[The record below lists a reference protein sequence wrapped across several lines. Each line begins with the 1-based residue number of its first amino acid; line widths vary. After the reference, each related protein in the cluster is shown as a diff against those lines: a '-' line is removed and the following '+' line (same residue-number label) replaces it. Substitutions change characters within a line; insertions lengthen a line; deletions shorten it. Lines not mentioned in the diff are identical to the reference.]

1 LSPLVIG
8 ALGLAALFALILA
21 QVPIG
26 IAMIVVGV
34 VGVALQ
40 TDWAPALTVLANE
53 PVAVLSNLDIAT
65 VPLFLLMG
73 TFASIAGFS
82 SDVYNAVAALFGHRR
97 GGLAYAT
104 IGGCAAFGVV
114 CGSSTATAATF
125 ARVALPEMLRRG
137 YSPGFST
144 GTIAAGGTLKSL
156 IPPSVVMVLYCVASK
171 TFIFDLFFAAV
182 IPALIAIALNLIA
195 IAIVVRLSPAAAP
208 VTPRVGWVERRAALV
223 KAMPVLIL
231 IAGVFGGLYSGIFT
245 VNEAAS
251 VAAVLSFL
259 FALARGRLTRANLF
273 EGLRESASATAML
286 YVILIGAFVFSY
298 FITVAR
304 IPEAL
309 VQAIQGLALP
319 PLAVVFIILGAY
331 LVLGAVFDEISA
343 MLITL
348 PFVLPV
354 IVQMGY
360 DPVWWGILNVV
371 VIELG
376 MIIPPIGVIV
386 FLLHGLAPQIAMRTI
401 YRGVAPFIVADLVL
415 LAILAAFPAITLW
428 LPKLFSA

>member
-1 LSPLVIG
+1 
-8 ALGLAALFALILA
+8 LFLLILL

-26 IAMIVVGV
+26 FAMMIVGV
-34 VGVALQ
+34 AGVALQ
-40 TDWAPALTVLANE
+40 SSWGPALTLLANE
-53 PVAVLSNLDIAT
+53 PAGVLSNVDLAT

-73 TFASIAGFS
+73 TFATAAGFS
-82 SDVYNAVAALFGHRR
+82 ADIYNAVAALFGHRR

-125 ARVALPEMLRRG
+125 ARVALPEMLKRG
-137 YSPGFST
+137 YSPAFST

-156 IPPSVVMVLYCVASK
+156 IPPSIVMILYCIVAK
-171 TFIFDLFFAAV
+171 TFIFDLFLAAIV
-182 IPALIAIALNLIA
+182 PALLAIALNLVA
-195 IAIVVRLSPAAAP
+195 ITLIVRLRPQVAPVLERTSWQERKAALSKAAP
-208 VTPRVGWVERRAALV
+208 VLF
-223 KAMPVLIL
+223 LIL
-231 IAGVFGGLYSGIFT
+231 GVFGGLYSGIFT

-259 FALARGRLTRANLF
+259 FALARGRLTWRKLF

-286 YVILIGAFVFSY
+286 YVILIGAFVFTY
-298 FITVAR
+298 FITLAR

-309 VQAIQGLALP
+309 VQAIEGLPLP
-319 PLAVVFIILGAY
+319 PLAVIFVLLAGY
-331 LVLGAVFDEISA
+331 LVLGAIFDEISA

-354 IVQMGY
+354 VVKLGY
-360 DPVWWGILNVV
+360 DPVWWGIINVV

-386 FLLHGLAPQIAMRTI
+386 FLLHGLAREIPMRTI
-401 YRGVAPFIVADLVL
+401 YRGVAPFIVADLAL
-415 LAILAAFPAITLW
+415 LAVLAIFPAIALW
-428 LPKLFSA
+428 LPRVLAS

>member
-1 LSPLVIG
+1 MTPLAIG
-8 ALGLAALFALILA
+8 GLGLAALLLLILA
-21 QVPIG
+21 QIPIG
-26 IAMIVVGV
+26 FAMMIVGIVGL
-34 VGVALQ
+34 ALQ
-40 TDWAPALTVLANE
+40 TSWGPALTVLATE
-53 PVAVLSNLDIAT
+53 PVSVLSNVDLAT

-73 TFASIAGFS
+73 TFATAAGLS
-82 SDVYNAVAALFGHRR
+82 TEIYNAVAAVFGHRR

-104 IGGCAAFGVV
+104 IGGSAAFGVM

-125 ARVALPEMLRRG
+125 ARVALPEMLNRG
-137 YSPGFST
+137 YSPAFST

-156 IPPSVVMVLYCVASK
+156 IPPSVVMVLYCIASK
-171 TFIFDLFFAAV
+171 TFIFDLFTAAIV
-182 IPALIAIALNLIA
+182 PALLAIALNLVA
-195 IAIVVRLSPAAAP
+195 IAVAVRLNPAAAP
-208 VTPRVGWVERRAALV
+208 VSARVEWGARWAAV
-223 KAMPVLIL
+223 RKAAPALIL
-231 IAGVFGGLYSGIFT
+231 ILGVFGGLYSGVFT

-259 FALARGRLTRANLF
+259 FALARRRTTWADLLA
-273 EGLRESASATAML
+273 GLREAASATAML
-286 YVILIGAFVFSY
+286 YVILIGAFIFSY

-309 VQAIQGLALP
+309 VRLIEGLPYP
-319 PLAVVFIILGAY
+319 PLAIVALILVAY

-354 IVQMGY
+354 IVKLGY

-386 FLLHGLAPQIAMRTI
+386 FLLHGLAPQIAIRTI
-401 YRGVAPFIVADLVL
+401 YRGVIPFIIADLVL
-415 LAILAAFPAITLW
+415 LALLTIFPGISLW
-428 LPKLFSA
+428 LPKWLGP

>member
-1 LSPLVIG
+1 
-8 ALGLAALFALILA
+8 LFALILL

-26 IAMIVVGV
+26 FAMMIVGV

-40 TDWAPALTVLANE
+40 SSWAPALTLLASE
-53 PVAVLSNLDIAT
+53 PAGVLSNVDLAT

-73 TFASIAGFS
+73 TFATAAGFS
-82 SDVYNAVAALFGHRR
+82 ADIYNAVAALFGHRR

-125 ARVALPEMLRRG
+125 ARVALPEMLKRG
-137 YSPGFST
+137 YSPAFST

-156 IPPSVVMVLYCVASK
+156 IPPSIVMILYCIVAK
-171 TFIFDLFFAAV
+171 TFIFDLFLAAIV
-182 IPALIAIALNLIA
+182 PALFAIALNLAA
-195 IAIVVRLSPAAAP
+195 ITLIVRLRPQVAP
-208 VTPRVGWVERRAALV
+208 VLDKVSWQARKLALTKAA
-223 KAMPVLIL
+223 PVLIL
-231 IAGVFGGLYSGIFT
+231 ILGVFGGLYSGIFT

-251 VAAVLSFL
+251 VAAVLSFV
-259 FALARGRLTRANLF
+259 FALARGRLTWRNLV

-298 FITVAR
+298 FITLAR

-309 VQAIQGLALP
+309 VGAIEGLPLP
-319 PLAVVFIILGAY
+319 PLAIIFVLLAGY

-354 IVQMGY
+354 VVKLGY
-360 DPVWWGILNVV
+360 DPVWWGVINVV

-386 FLLHGLAPQIAMRTI
+386 FLLHGLARDIPMRTI
-401 YRGVAPFIVADLVL
+401 YRGVAPFIVADLLL
-415 LAILAAFPAITLW
+415 LALLATFPVIALW
-428 LPKLFSA
+428 LPRALAS

>member
-1 LSPLVIG
+1 MTPLEIG
-8 ALGLAALFALILA
+8 AAGIAALFLLILA
-21 QVPIG
+21 RVPIG
-26 IAMIVVGV
+26 FAMIIVGV

-40 TDWAPALTVLANE
+40 SSWTPALTLLASE
-53 PVAVLSNLDIAT
+53 PASVLSNVDLAT

-73 TFASIAGFS
+73 TFATVAGFS
-82 SDVYNAVAALFGHRR
+82 ADIYNAVAAVFGHRR

-125 ARVALPEMLRRG
+125 ARVALPEMLKRG
-137 YSPGFST
+137 YSPAFST

-156 IPPSVVMVLYCVASK
+156 IPPSIVMVLYCIVAK

-182 IPALIAIALNLIA
+182 VPALIAIALNLAA
-195 IAIVVRLSPAAAP
+195 ITLIVRLRPQAAP
-208 VTPRVGWVERRAALV
+208 VLERVSWAERRAALA
-223 KAMPVLIL
+223 KAAPALIL
-231 IAGVFGGLYSGIFT
+231 IVGVFGGLYSGIFT

-259 FALARGRLTRANLF
+259 FALLRGRLTWRSLVD
-273 EGLRESASATAML
+273 GLRESASATAML
-286 YVILIGAFVFSY
+286 YVILIGAFVFTY
-298 FITVAR
+298 FITLAK

-309 VQAIQGLALP
+309 VQGIEALP
-319 PLAVVFIILGAY
+319 LAPLAIVFLLLAGY

-354 IVQMGY
+354 VVKLGY
-360 DPVWWGILNVV
+360 DAVWWGIINVV

-386 FLLHGLAPQIAMRTI
+386 FLLHGLSRDIPIRTI
-401 YRGVAPFIVADLVL
+401 YRGVAPFIAADLLL
-415 LAILAAFPAITLW
+415 LALLTVFPAIALW
-428 LPKLFSA
+428 LPKVLAP

>member
-1 LSPLVIG
+1 MTPLLIG
-8 ALGLAALFALILA
+8 ALGLAALFLLILL

-26 IAMIVVGV
+26 FAMMIVGV
-34 VGVALQ
+34 AGVALQ
-40 TDWAPALTVLANE
+40 SSWGPALTLLANE
-53 PVAVLSNLDIAT
+53 PAGVLSNVDLAT

-73 TFASIAGFS
+73 TFATAAGFS
-82 SDVYNAVAALFGHRR
+82 ADIYNAVAALFGHRR

-125 ARVALPEMLRRG
+125 ARVALPEMLKRG
-137 YSPGFST
+137 YSPAFST

-156 IPPSVVMVLYCVASK
+156 IPPSIVMILYCIVAK
-171 TFIFDLFFAAV
+171 TFIFDLFLAAIV
-182 IPALIAIALNLIA
+182 PALIAIALNLVA
-195 IAIVVRLSPAAAP
+195 ITLIVRFRPQVAP
-208 VTPRVGWVERRAALV
+208 VLERTSWQERKAALA
-223 KAMPVLIL
+223 KAAPVLIL
-231 IAGVFGGLYSGIFT
+231 ILGVFGGLYSGIFT

-259 FALARGRLTRANLF
+259 FALARGRLTWGKLV

-286 YVILIGAFVFSY
+286 YVILIGAFVFTY
-298 FITVAR
+298 FITLAR

-309 VQAIQGLALP
+309 VQAIEGLPLP
-319 PLAVVFIILGAY
+319 PLAVIFVLLAGY
-331 LVLGAVFDEISA
+331 LVLGAIFDEISA

-354 IVQMGY
+354 VVKLGY
-360 DPVWWGILNVV
+360 DPVWWGIINVV

-386 FLLHGLAPQIAMRTI
+386 FLLHGLAREIPMRTI
-401 YRGVAPFIVADLVL
+401 YRGVAPFIAADLVL
-415 LAILAAFPAITLW
+415 LAVLTIFPAIALW
-428 LPKLFSA
+428 LPRVLAS